1 MTALLSRYTA
11 VPPKGKK
18 KIPAELIGIQR
29 GEAML
34 QLDLRSRQP
43 IYEQLIEKIKEL
55 IITEVWR
62 TDDQLPSVRA
72 LAQQLTIN
80 PNTIQK
86 AYRELEREGFIYTV
100 KGRGNFVAPIDITMH
115 REKLAKIQE
124 EIARLLAEAMYLGM
138 TKEKLM
144 HLVHQAAE
152 QTGGEQ
158 QND

>member
-1 MTALLSRYTA
+1 
-11 VPPKGKK
+11 
-18 KIPAELIGIQR
+18 
-29 GEAML
+29 ML

-115 REKLAKIQE
+115 REKLAKIQG